1 MGVVPAPV
9 DVVRPVREGEL
20 TGQLLVCP
28 PPRPVDRRRN
38 LRWSAAASGVNLQ
51 FFSIEPATPLRVTL
65 KRGDAALF
73 NDAVQAD
80 PKNGNR
86 ISATIPADGSG
97 EQVQLTIRTGE
108 GKELIA
114 AETRMK

>member
-1 MGVVPAPV
+1 
-9 DVVRPVREGEL
+9 
-20 TGQLLVCP
+20 
-28 PPRPVDRRRN
+28 
-38 LRWSAAASGVNLQ
+38 VNLQ

-65 KRGDAALF
+65 KRGDVILF

-86 ISATIPADGSG
+86 ILVAIPAGGGG
-97 EQVQLTIRTGE
+97 EQVQLTITTAE

-114 AETRMK
+114 AETRIK